1 MKRRTLL
8 AAAPLAAIVLAAR
21 AARADNETAAWAA
34 LQGGGCAILLRHA
47 QTEPGIGDPPGFRL
61 DECSTQ
67 RNLSAAGR
75 AQAQRFGAALRA
87 RGVRIDEVR
96 SSRWCRC
103 LDTARLAFPALA
115 VQPFAPLDSFFED
128 RRTAAQQTAAV
139 RRYLADLGPRNALL
153 VTHQVNISALTGQFA
168 AMGEAVVVRPAAADA
183 APVVGRLRVD

>member
-8 AAAPLAAIVLAAR
+8 AAVPLAAIVPATR
-21 AARADNETAAWAA
+21 AARAEETAAWAA
-34 LQGGGCAILLRHA
+34 LQAGGCAILLRHA
-47 QTEPGIGDPPGFRL
+47 QTEPGVGDPPGFRL
-61 DECSTQ
+61 DQCSTQ

-75 AQAQRFGAALRA
+75 EQAQRFGAALRA

-115 VQPFAPLDSFFED
+115 VQPFAPLDSFFDD
-128 RRTAAQQTAAV
+128 RRTEPQQTAAV
-139 RRYLADLGPRNALL
+139 RRYLADLGSRNALL

-168 AMGEAVVVRPAAADA
+168 AMGEAIVVGSVAADA
-183 APVVGRLRVD
+183 AAVAGRIRVD